1 MARLVGFM
9 CNVMCDVRIFNLL
22 CVMKNVLISRKKK
35 RRKVSMF
42 FGLWPGFG
50 GIGFY
55 VGKLN
60 RIENEKM
67 SSKVGLR
74 RKSTESQS
82 GKIMSMRI
90 RD

>member
-1 MARLVGFM
+1 
-9 CNVMCDVRIFNLL
+9 
-22 CVMKNVLISRKKK
+22 
-35 RRKVSMF
+35 MF